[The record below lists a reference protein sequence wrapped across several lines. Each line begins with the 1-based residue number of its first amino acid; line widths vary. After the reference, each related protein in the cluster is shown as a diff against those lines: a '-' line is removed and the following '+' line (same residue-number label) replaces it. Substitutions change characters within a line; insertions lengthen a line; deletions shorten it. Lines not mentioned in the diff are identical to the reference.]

1 MISSRP
7 QTTSEVGAVEDE
19 DEKRGAALEKALS
32 SSTKYAR
39 HQKRKKS
46 STPEEN
52 EEETCVVAKKATVRT
67 RRRDQKSEGKS
78 ESIFPRK
85 DLNVLPSG
93 TSELFGGNITEGRDC
108 CYESELQQLQPSE
121 KIKLQLFPINE
132 STRLRLEKD
141 GYNPFLELTL
151 SAKKRIW
158 SVIKHINTKWGNE
171 NGKWGKAL
179 LFPYDVNLEKL
190 ASYRRWSMEDT
201 EISAREVY
209 MSVNSPAVFRLRYG
223 WFLDHQ
229 LEDFKMPLLS
239 THSDSRRQSEV
250 SSQALNIQVNQMKE
264 SKIENKYFEKIKS
277 TNEASDVVKE
287 QMPSVE
293 QVECVVKNLIGRE
306 SSNVPR
312 MGNQLKADG
321 IYESLV
327 PWEDNLTN
335 LSIGG
340 LLSEVSLLG
349 KIIKSETESASQM
362 QPILAVSDFSV
373 GGLLSEVSLQGKMNI
388 GGLNSVKELDRQPLK
403 LVSGVDTG
411 CLLSQATLQGEI
423 HDYIPPT
430 QEFEMPRTIAGNN
443 SHQKFPWDDSLT
455 ALSIGGLLSEASMQG
470 KINNVNPSGN
480 KSSLPQSSSTADS
493 LGAFVATQ
501 LNSHLPD
508 SKLQLHEPCTSFFD
522 AEETCHA
529 FPVRKVSP
537 LSGMAVTAS
546 EAGSSMEC
554 QEVVRSKS
562 EATAQG
568 HDVQQS
574 KTKLLPRSQGIV
586 DEDSCNLALK
596 GINWNDSLGP
606 FDLGQ
611 PLWSPLTVGDNH
623 FVNNISS
630 VLQRLPPRKI
640 GGDELVDGWPKWLV
654 DNIPKDVLDGL
665 QPKSADSY
673 DKLSKVGQGTYSNVY
688 KARDRNSGKI
698 VALKKVR
705 FDTSEPESVKFMAR
719 EIIILQKLNHPNI
732 IKLEGVATSRM
743 QYSLYLVFDFMPSDL
758 STIITRPDAAPLTEP
773 QVKCYMQ
780 QLLSGLQHCH
790 ERGILHRD
798 IKGSNLLIDKD
809 GRLKIADFGLANSF
823 QSKSKKPLTSRVVT
837 LWYRAPELL
846 SGATDY
852 GVGVD
857 LWSAGCLL
865 AEMFH
870 GRPIMP
876 GRNEIEQLH
885 KIFKLCGS
893 PSEDYWKKAKLPA
906 SFRPAQ
912 PYKPS
917 FHVALPDLPESS
929 YACDLSGL
937 PAMKVD
943 VDVINSN
950 DRRRSKT
957 SRTKQSRRS
966 REKSERRRPSIT
978 DLVKEEIASSK
989 EEKQGD
995 SSMQS
1000 QELEHSASSSASSIS
1015 VKRSSRKREYPP
1027 SPPGFKFRSYD
1038 ESSRTEAHPNALKNI
1053 KNYPILLASITEAA
1067 KHYEDNRLGYRRSI
1081 STVDFRDN
1089 DLQNISKFFGMENH
1103 HH

>member
-7 QTTSEVGAVEDE
+7 QTRSEVGAVEDE

-67 RRRDQKSEGKS
+67 RRRDQKSEGKN
-78 ESIFPRK
+78 ESILPRK

-239 THSDSRRQSEV
+239 THSDSRRQSE
-250 SSQALNIQVNQMKE
+250 
-264 SKIENKYFEKIKS
+264 
-277 TNEASDVVKE
+277 
-287 QMPSVE
+287 
-293 QVECVVKNLIGRE
+293 
-306 SSNVPR
+306 
-312 MGNQLKADG
+312 GNQLKADG
-321 IYESLV
+321 IYEPLV

-349 KIIKSETESASQM
+349 KIIKSDTESASQM

-373 GGLLSEVSLQGKMNI
+373 GGLLSEVSLQGKMNS

-430 QEFEMPRTIAGNN
+430 QEFEMPRTMAGNN
-443 SHQKFPWDDSLT
+443 AQQQFPWDDSLT
-455 ALSIGGLLSEASMQG
+455 ALSIGGLLSEASMHG
-470 KINNVNPSGN
+470 KINNVNPNLSGN

-508 SKLQLHEPCTSFFD
+508 SKLQLDAPCTSFFD

-537 LSGMAVTAS
+537 LSGMAMTAS

-554 QEVVRSKS
+554 QEGVRLKS
-562 EATAQG
+562 EATAQD

-611 PLWSPLTVGDNH
+611 PVWSPLTVGDSH
-623 FVNNISS
+623 FV
-630 VLQRLPPRKI
+630 K
-640 GGDELVDGWPKWLV
+640 
-654 DNIPKDVLDGL
+654 
-665 QPKSADSY
+665 
-673 DKLSKVGQGTYSNVY
+673 
-688 KARDRNSGKI
+688 
-698 VALKKVR
+698 
-705 FDTSEPESVKFMAR
+705 
-719 EIIILQKLNHPNI
+719 
-732 IKLEGVATSRM
+732 
-743 QYSLYLVFDFMPSDL
+743 
-758 STIITRPDAAPLTEP
+758 
-773 QVKCYMQ
+773 
-780 QLLSGLQHCH
+780 
-790 ERGILHRD
+790 
-798 IKGSNLLIDKD
+798 
-809 GRLKIADFGLANSF
+809 
-823 QSKSKKPLTSRVVT
+823 
-837 LWYRAPELL
+837 
-846 SGATDY
+846 
-852 GVGVD
+852 
-857 LWSAGCLL
+857 
-865 AEMFH
+865 
-870 GRPIMP
+870 
-876 GRNEIEQLH
+876 
-885 KIFKLCGS
+885 
-893 PSEDYWKKAKLPA
+893 
-906 SFRPAQ
+906 
-912 PYKPS
+912 
-917 FHVALPDLPESS
+917 
-929 YACDLSGL
+929 
-937 PAMKVD
+937 
-943 VDVINSN
+943 
-950 DRRRSKT
+950 
-957 SRTKQSRRS
+957 
-966 REKSERRRPSIT
+966 
-978 DLVKEEIASSK
+978 
-989 EEKQGD
+989 
-995 SSMQS
+995 
-1000 QELEHSASSSASSIS
+1000 
-1015 VKRSSRKREYPP
+1015 
-1027 SPPGFKFRSYD
+1027 
-1038 ESSRTEAHPNALKNI
+1038 
-1053 KNYPILLASITEAA
+1053 
-1067 KHYEDNRLGYRRSI
+1067 
-1081 STVDFRDN
+1081 
-1089 DLQNISKFFGMENH
+1089 
-1103 HH
+1103 